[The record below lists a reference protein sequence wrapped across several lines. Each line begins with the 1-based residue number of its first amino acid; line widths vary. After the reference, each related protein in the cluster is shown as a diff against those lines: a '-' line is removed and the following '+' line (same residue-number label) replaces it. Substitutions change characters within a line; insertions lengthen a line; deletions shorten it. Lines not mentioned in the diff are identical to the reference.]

1 MLKFALNTTFVVFN
15 YYICSINKNTNL
27 NLADMEN
34 IKLTDLELKVIKV
47 LWEKGEAS
55 VYQIQESLKVEREF
69 AITTISTVLKR
80 LKDKN
85 AVVSHK
91 EGRQYI
97 YKTLISE
104 KATQSS
110 MTTNL
115 VDQLFEGKSSVLV
128 NHLLEEDAFE
138 AAELERL
145 KKLIEEAQKR
155 QK

>member
-1 MLKFALNTTFVVFN
+1 
-15 YYICSINKNTNL
+15 
-27 NLADMEN
+27 MEK
-34 IKLTDLELKVIKV
+34 IKLTDLELKIIKV

-80 LKDKN
+80 LKDKD

-104 KATQSS
+104 KETQSS
-110 MTTNL
+110 MTNNL
-115 VDQLFEGKSSVLV
+115 VNQLFEGKSSVLV
-128 NHLLEEDAFE
+128 NHLLEADAFE
-138 AAELERL
+138 AEELERL